1 MASILDAGLASVF
14 SGLVV
19 FLLVY
24 ALLWG
29 LLTKLKL
36 FGDNP
41 GSYALIAFATAFLVA
56 IAPPARNFVMFV
68 APWYLALAVVLFFI
82 IFIVG
87 MFGLKADKEIPEIIK
102 QPRAYVWII
111 IFCVIIFIFGL
122 AYSFGQQALES
133 GTGVPSPAYQTGG
146 VQGQL
151 PGTIGPGGEPIPVQT
166 GGQGGV
172 GPVTNPGTPYQSPG
186 IIAPQSYNLNTPGP
200 QPGEPG
206 ATATN
211 DFGRNFVNTLIHPKV
226 LGLICVFFIASLA
239 VYFLSSNG

>member
-14 SGLVV
+14 SGLIV

-24 ALLWG
+24 ALVWG
-29 LLTKLKL
+29 LLSKLKL

-68 APWYLALAVVLFFI
+68 APWYLALAIVLFFI

-133 GTGVPSPAYQTGG
+133 GTGVVPPTYQTS
-146 VQGQL
+146 VNGQP
-151 PGTIGPGGEPIPVQT
+151 PGTIGPGGPVVVDN
-166 GGQGGV
+166 GGVGGV
-172 GPVTNPGTPYQSPG
+172 GPVSNPDTPYQSPG
-186 IIAPQSYNLNTPGP
+186 IIAPQSYNPYTPGP

-226 LGLICVFFIASLA
+226 LGLIVVFFIASLA
-239 VYFLSSNG
+239 VYFLSSN